1 MANWHGK
8 WALVTGASA
17 GIGRELASQLAASG
31 ANLVLTARRTERLT
45 QLAAELRERHKIET
59 EVFPADLAQ
68 PQAPDEIFHFTEQ
81 KRLSIEV
88 LINNAGFGAYGYF
101 HKTDRQRLLDMVQV
115 NVAAV
120 VNLTHLFLPGMVE
133 RRSGYVMIVASTAAF
148 QPVPYISTYAATK
161 GFDLLFA
168 EGVAEEVRRHGVKVC
183 ALCPGSTTSEF
194 FEVAG
199 QPAHVARGQ
208 ESSEKVARVG
218 LQALA
223 AGRSRVVSGA
233 RNWLGVE
240 AQRFAPRRLV
250 TRVAAR
256 MFAPKEQT
264 P

>member
-1 MANWHGK
+1 MANWQGK

-17 GIGRELASQLAASG
+17 GIGLELASQLAASG
-31 ANLVLTARRTERLT
+31 ANLVLTARRTERLS
-45 QLAAELRERHKIET
+45 QLAAELHERHNIQT
-59 EVFPADLAQ
+59 EVFPADLTK
-68 PQAPDEIFHFTEQ
+68 PLAPDEIFHFTEQ
-81 KRLSIEV
+81 KRLPIEV

-115 NVAAV
+115 NVVAV
-120 VNLTHLFLPGMVE
+120 VNLTRLFLPAMVE

-168 EGVAEEVRRHGVKVC
+168 EGIAEEVRRHGVNVC

-199 QPAHVARGQ
+199 QPSHMAGGKETSA
-208 ESSEKVARVG
+208 KVARVG

-223 AGRSRVVSGA
+223 AGRPRVVSGA

-240 AQRFAPRRLV
+240 AQRFVPRRLV
-250 TRVAAR
+250 TRVTAR

>member
-17 GIGRELASQLAASG
+17 GIGLELASQLAASG
-31 ANLVLTARRTERLT
+31 ANLVLTARRTERLS
-45 QLAAELRERHKIET
+45 QLAAELRERYSIQT
-59 EVFPADLAQ
+59 EVFPADLTK
-68 PQAPDEIFHFTEQ
+68 PLAPDELFRFTEQ
-81 KRLSIEV
+81 KRLPIEV

-115 NVAAV
+115 NVTAV
-120 VNLTHLFLPGMVE
+120 VNLTRLFLPAMIE

-168 EGVAEEVRRHGVKVC
+168 EGIAEEVRRHGVNVC
-183 ALCPGSTTSEF
+183 ALCPGSTASEF

-199 QPAHVARGQ
+199 QPSHMAGGQ
-208 ESSEKVARVG
+208 ETSAKVARVG

-240 AQRFAPRRLV
+240 AQRLAPRRLV
-250 TRVAAR
+250 TRLAGR